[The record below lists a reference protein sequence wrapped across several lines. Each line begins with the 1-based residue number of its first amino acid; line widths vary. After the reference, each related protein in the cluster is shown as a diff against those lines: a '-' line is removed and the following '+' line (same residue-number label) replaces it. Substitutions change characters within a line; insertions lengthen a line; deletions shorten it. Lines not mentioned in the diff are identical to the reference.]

1 MKVIAIIARYGINH
15 VNCVSKFGVF
25 LVLVSNFYKISEWFF
40 EYKFYALQ
48 NVFITLSG
56 AWKLGGFGFA
66 IPASQ
71 NHGELSNQQAFHYAV
86 SGNI

>member
-1 MKVIAIIARYGINH
+1 MITIIVRNGIIY
-15 VNCVSKFGVF
+15 VNRVSKFGVF
-25 LVLVSNFYKISEWFF
+25 LVMMSNIYKISEWFI

-48 NVFITLSG
+48 NVFITMSG

-71 NHGELSNQQAFHYAV
+71 NPGELPNQQAFHYAV